1 MTLHRT
7 IVALLIIAVVLLLA
21 ACDVIDLDATTRTE
35 PTPPL
40 NHDSEMA
47 AHEARIE
54 AKQTQEAR

>member
-7 IVALLIIAVVLLLA
+7 TTFVLIIAVVLLLA
-21 ACDVIDLDATTRTE
+21 ACDVLEFDTTRTE